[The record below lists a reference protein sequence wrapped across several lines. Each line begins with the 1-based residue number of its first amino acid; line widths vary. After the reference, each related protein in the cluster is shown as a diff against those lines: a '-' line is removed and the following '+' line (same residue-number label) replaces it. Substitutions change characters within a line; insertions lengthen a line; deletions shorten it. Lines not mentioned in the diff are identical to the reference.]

1 MRLRFI
7 FVFAGLMA
15 ITQLWADSDTK
26 DQPQDKLSM
35 MTKMFIDEL
44 NRGGFDP
51 VKQAESRRRIQA
63 LSRQYTLSEEVL
75 PVRKGKN
82 DGRIYAAPDTINGRA
97 YVSAF
102 ITLDDNNDVSALE
115 SLGVKVRCKFL
126 DGIITS
132 DIPVDKIKIVAAL
145 SNVKRISVARVM
157 EPCTNLARL
166 RTNVNDIINYSDNAK
181 NSGINKIYDGSGV
194 LLGVID
200 IGIDFQH
207 IAFKD
212 KDGNS
217 RIVGAYV
224 YDGENEHF
232 YDASNISSA
241 TTDNNEEDHGTHTSS
256 IAGGSSVIIDGDMV
270 NVTDDHSK
278 ATYGGM
284 APGASLYLCGL
295 NDFNDIREAEC
306 IKRICDYADSHGMP
320 VVISNSYGA
329 DVGARDGGD
338 TEGYELQ
345 KVCSQYFND
354 NNPNHICLFASGNT
368 VGKSKDD
375 EGGGK
380 HIYGMASSIQP
391 LGTILR
397 CNRYRDVN
405 SGCYYEG
412 FMADIWSRSNCE
424 EGLKCNVYVLGARSG
439 EILKTIPVDSWGE
452 VDVSDYYEGTL
463 EVDYKDYGNKQ
474 RIVIFAGTERDGTR
488 LKTKDTF
495 FKWIWEG
502 SEYKESEYTLAF
514 DVSPVRGS
522 SFFDIWANGEN
533 RSGYLTSHLNTEG
546 KTWTAGSDDMSVLN
560 EATYPNVISVG
571 AYVSRVV
578 VVDHNNDVHNLNY
591 TLGDIAPF
599 SSYSTSVQSPTGQSY
614 PWITAPGATVTSAVN
629 HYHSTNSYMD
639 DYYTSKAMYRVNTNT
654 TYPYGNMDGTS
665 MACPVA
671 AGIVALWM
679 QAAKEEGLSLS
690 TSDVKRIMASTANQD
705 GMGTFSPRFGNGKI
719 DALAGIAKILQEGRQ
734 PRIEVAPAEL
744 TFEGALS
751 RPLKQTVNVKGM
763 HISGDITVTLTDENS
778 IYSIDKTSIAA
789 SADGVDITVLWL
801 PTEVGTSTA
810 TLTLSAEGV
819 EDVKVKIT
827 GNATLVPKLEVTGL
841 TLKDGDLERGLID
854 GTDLRGVLVIHNPDI
869 LAKNEL
875 LLVGLTDIEGQ
886 TTKTEPIKV
895 AVEPDKTMAFD
906 FGFGCLIAGHHYI
919 VTVTDM
925 DGEAYYSSAELLCTS
940 EGLGEVEDGNEN
952 IVAYEY
958 WFDDDYTNRHEENFV
973 GNNAYVRASID
984 TEGLSLGRHQFNF
997 RVKRADNFYSA
1008 VTTTSFFKLNQD
1020 GDNAL
1025 EYWLDDD
1032 VNNLST
1038 VPLTRLGEECEME
1051 LDLSDDGRFPIGNHK
1066 LNMRVST
1073 AGGLGCVCSAD
1084 VMKSASGNITMLE
1097 YWFDGDLSNSHT
1109 LDVRSVDTDNS
1120 AYIFA
1125 GDLDIRGISPGYHR
1139 LYYRARS
1146 SSGFTTTAV
1155 GMASVLLKSR
1165 YGGNGEDATMAY
1177 YSIVLDGNQTVS
1189 SGSLE
1194 AKSDVSFVYFYDA
1207 TQLPQESTHTL
1218 MFTFWSSYGTCVVE
1232 KAPFRVKWGY
1242 VEGDAN
1248 GDGKVDYADVEMT
1261 VSQILGQK
1269 PVGIKLDYADVNND
1283 GKINIK
1289 DVTRIIGIITK

>member
-7 FVFAGLMA
+7 FVLAGLMA
-15 ITQLWADSDTK
+15 ITQLWAGSDAK

-63 LSRQYTLSEEVL
+63 LSRQHTLSEEIL

-102 ITLDDNNDVSALE
+102 ITLDDNNDVSVLE
-115 SLGVKVRCKFL
+115 SLGVKVQCRFEN
-126 DGIITS
+126 GVITS
-132 DIPVDKIKIVAAL
+132 MIPVDRLGDVSAL
-145 SNVKRISVARVM
+145 SNVRRISVAQVM
-157 EPCTNLARL
+157 HPTTDKAREL
-166 RTNVNDIINYSDNAK
+166 TNVDDVITKSSDAVAV
-181 NSGINKIYDGSGV
+181 GIDTPYDGKGV

-207 IAFKD
+207 VAFKD

-224 YDGENEHF
+224 YDGKNEFF

-241 TTDNNEEDHGTHTSS
+241 TTDNKEEEHGTHTSS
-256 IAGGSSVIIDGDMV
+256 IAGGSSVIIDGDKV
-270 NVTDDHSK
+270 TVTDDHAN

-284 APGASLYLCGL
+284 APGADLYLCGVY
-295 NDFNDIREAEC
+295 
-306 IKRICDYADSHGMP
+306 RILDTYIANSFQKICKYAKDHDMP
-320 VVISNSYGA
+320 VVISNSYGHHL
-329 DVGARDGGD
+329 GPHDGTYSFDYSNIIESNFGD
-338 TEGYELQ
+338 G
-345 KVCSQYFND
+345 
-354 NNPNHICLFASGNT
+354 NPNHICIFSSGNEAFSMRT
-368 VGKSKDD
+368 G
-375 EGGGK
+375 EGGNHLLGT
-380 HIYGMASSIQP
+380 ASNGNP
-391 LGTILR
+391 LGTVIKPVESNYKGILSNVFAR
-397 CNRYRDVN
+397 NTEI
-405 SGCYYEG
+405 SGLGVTVYVLDNVSNEILATYPITKEG
-412 FMADIWSRSNCE
+412 RI
-424 EGLKCNVYVLGARSG
+424 EGMEDYFIGNVYVYFDNFTSSSNKKQLMLGVPTD
-439 EILKTIPVDSWGE
+439 EIFIPNTDKHPNGCSLAIE
-452 VDVSDYYEGTL
+452 VYPLEGTSEIDIFGGDFQYFIDGQSSSGLRPL
-463 EVDYKDYGNKQ
+463 EHDWK
-474 RIVIFAGTERDGTR
+474 
-488 LKTKDTF
+488 
-495 FKWIWEG
+495 
-502 SEYKESEYTLAF
+502 
-514 DVSPVRGS
+514 
-522 SFFDIWANGEN
+522 
-533 RSGYLTSHLNTEG
+533 
-546 KTWTAGSDDMSVLN
+546 AGSDDMSVLD
-560 EATYPNVISVG
+560 EATIPEVISVG
-571 AYVSRVV
+571 AYVSKRTWTAF
-578 VVDHNNDVHNLNY
+578 NNETYRRTDMEFI
-591 TLGDIAPF
+591 TGEIAPF
-599 SSYSTSVQSPTGQSY
+599 SSYGTESQSPTGLSY
-614 PWITAPGATVTSAVN
+614 PWITAPGASLVSAVN
-629 HYHSTNSYMD
+629 HFNESTIND
-639 DYYTSKAMYRVNTNT
+639 ENTRRVNKSKTS
-654 TYPYGNMDGTS
+654 PYAALEGTS
-665 MACPVA
+665 MACPTV
-671 AGIVALWM
+671 AGIVALWL
-679 QAAKEEGLSLS
+679 QAAKEVGLILT
-690 TSDVKRIMASTANQD
+690 TSDVKRIMKETAIRD
-705 GMGTFSPRFGNGKI
+705 AYVTEGPFKERFGNGKI
-719 DALAGIAKILQEGRQ
+719 DALAGIAKILEEGRK
-734 PRIEVAPAEL
+734 PWVKAIPAEL
-744 TFEGALS
+744 TFEGALA
-751 RPLKQTVNVKGM
+751 RPVKQTVNVRGM
-763 HISGDITVTLTDENS
+763 HLSSDITVALTDES
-778 IYSIDKTSIAA
+778 GIYSIDKTSIAA

-1283 GKINIK
+1283 GKINIE
-1289 DVTRIIGIITK
+1289 DVARIIGIITK

>member
-15 ITQLWADSDTK
+15 ITQLWAGSDAK

-51 VKQAESRRRIQA
+51 VKQAESRSRALA
-63 LSRQYTLSEEVL
+63 LSRRQSLSEEVL

-82 DGRIYAAPDTINGRA
+82 NGRIYAAPDTINGRA

-115 SLGVKVRCKFL
+115 SMGVKVQCRFDK
-126 DGIITS
+126 GIITS
-132 DIPVDKIKIVAAL
+132 MIPVDRLSDVAAL
-145 SNVKRISVARVM
+145 SNVRRISVARVM
-157 EPCTNLARL
+157 QLTTNKAREL
-166 RTNVNDIINYSDNAK
+166 TNVDDVITKSSNAVTVGL
-181 NSGINKIYDGSGV
+181 NTPYDGKGV

-200 IGIDFQH
+200 AGIDYQH

-224 YDGENEHF
+224 FDGEKEHY

-241 TTDNNEEDHGTHTSS
+241 TTDNKKQEHGTHTAS
-256 IAGGSSVIIDGDMV
+256 IAGGSSVILDGDKV
-270 NVTDDHSK
+270 TVTDDHSN

-284 APGASLYLCGL
+284 APGADLYLCGVYG
-295 NDFNDIREAEC
+295 DFDTHMANSFQA
-306 IKRICDYADSHGMP
+306 ICKYADDHKMP
-320 VVISNSYGA
+320 VVISNSYGYHY
-329 DVGARDGGD
+329 GPHDG
-338 TEGYELQ
+338 TYPFELTTII
-345 KVCSQYFND
+345 KNNFYD
-354 NNPNHICLFASGNT
+354 GNPNHICIFSSGNEAFSLST
-368 VGKSKDD
+368 G
-375 EGGGK
+375 EGGNHLLGT
-380 HIYGMASSIQP
+380 ASNGNP
-391 LGTILR
+391 LGTIIKP
-397 CNRYRDVN
+397 V
-405 SGCYYEG
+405 E
-412 FMADIWSRSNCE
+412 SNYKGILSNVYARNTE
-424 EGLKCNVYVLGARSG
+424 ISALGVTVYVLDNVSN
-439 EILKTIPVDSWGE
+439 EILMTCPMTKEGRVEGLEDFFIGE
-452 VDVSDYYEGTL
+452 LYVYFDYFTTSSKKKQLMLGVPGEPLVQNTDKHPNGCSLAIEVYPLEGTTDIDIFGGDFQYFIDGKSSSGLRPL
-463 EVDYKDYGNKQ
+463 EHDWK
-474 RIVIFAGTERDGTR
+474 
-488 LKTKDTF
+488 
-495 FKWIWEG
+495 
-502 SEYKESEYTLAF
+502 
-514 DVSPVRGS
+514 
-522 SFFDIWANGEN
+522 
-533 RSGYLTSHLNTEG
+533 
-546 KTWTAGSDDMSVLN
+546 AGSDDMSVVE
-560 EATYPNVISVG
+560 EATIPEVISVG
-571 AYVSRVV
+571 AYVSKTSWVGY
-578 VVDHNNDVHNLNY
+578 DNKTYIHNDVDKY
-591 TLGDIAPF
+591 ITGEIAPF
-599 SSYSTSVQSPTGQSY
+599 SSYATESQSPTGLFY
-614 PWITAPGATVTSAVN
+614 PWITAPGSFLISAVN
-629 HYHSTNSYMD
+629 HYNE
-639 DYYTSKAMYRVNTNT
+639 YTISDENVYRVNNNKTS
-654 TYPYGNMDGTS
+654 PYAAMEGTS
-665 MACPVA
+665 MACPTV
-671 AGIVALWM
+671 AGIVALWL
-679 QAAKEEGLSLS
+679 QAAKEVGLTLT
-690 TSDVKRIMASTANQD
+690 TSDVKRIMKETAIRD
-705 GMGTFSPRFGNGKI
+705 AYVTEGPFKERFGNGKI
-719 DALAGIAKILQEGRQ
+719 DALAGIAKILEEGRN
-734 PRIEVAPAEL
+734 PWVKAIPAEL
-744 TFEGALS
+744 TFEGALA
-751 RPLKQTVNVKGM
+751 RLVKQTVNVRGM
-763 HISGDITVTLTDENS
+763 HLSSDITVTLTDES
-778 IYSIDKTSIAA
+778 GIYSIDKTSIAA
-789 SADGVDITVLWL
+789 SADGVDITVSWL

-841 TLKDGDLERGLID
+841 ILKDGDLERGLID
-854 GTDLRGVLVIHNPDI
+854 GTDLRGALVIHNPDI

-875 LLVGLTDIEGQ
+875 LLVGLTDVEGQ

-895 AVEPDKTMAFD
+895 AVEPDKTMTFD
-906 FGFGCLIAGHHYI
+906 FGFGCLTAGHHYI
-919 VTVTDM
+919 VTATDM
-925 DGEAYYSSAELLCTS
+925 DGEAYYSSAELLCTT

-958 WFDDDYTNRHEENFV
+958 WFDDDYANRHEENFV

-997 RVKRADNFYSA
+997 RVKRADSFYSA

-1032 VNNLST
+1032 VDNLST

-1051 LDLSDDGRFPIGNHK
+1051 LDLSDDARFPIGNHK

-1073 AGGLGCVCSAD
+1073 AGGLGSVCSAD

-1109 LDVRSVDTDNS
+1109 LDVRSVETDNS

-1155 GMASVLLKSR
+1155 GMTSVLLKSR
-1165 YGGNGEDATMAY
+1165 FGGNGEDATMAY

-1194 AKSDVSFVYFYDA
+1194 AKNDLSFVYFYDA
-1207 TQLPQESTHTL
+1207 TQLPQESSHTL
-1218 MFTFWSSYGTCVVE
+1218 KFTFWSSYGTCVVE
-1232 KAPFRVKWGY
+1232 NAPFRVKWGY

-1261 VSQILGQK
+1261 VSQILGKK
-1269 PVGIKLDYADVNND
+1269 PVGIKMDHADMNND
-1283 GKINIK
+1283 GKINIE